1 MMDLAWCDV
10 VVPGN
15 VGWGWGTIWNIQQVI
30 KIPESIYRTCLEKQM
45 FGYLTNLGFESG
57 IDYYEQYPVGSY
69 VLDFA
74 FVQFR
79 RPPRG
84 VDIETDGVMWH
95 SSAKQRQRD
104 GYRTYKLHKAGW
116 ITERFGEVFT
126 CEDVAAVLEK
136 HGLKPSL

>member
-1 MMDLAWCDV
+1 MV
-10 VVPGN
+10 S
-15 VGWGWGTIWNIQQVI
+15 I
-30 KIPESIYRTCLEKQM
+30 IPEAIYRTCLEKQM

-74 FVQFR
+74 FVQSR